1 MKNNNVI
8 VPLSV
13 ANQNQ
18 NFTNLSKILSFYKIL
33 MRVKILYTSILL
45 LVHLMSI
52 SLNDYQYSLD
62 IVIIIFASF
71 N

>member
-1 MKNNNVI
+1 MKNNNAI

-33 MRVKILYTSILL
+33 MRAKILYTSILL